1 VESIHAVGIN
11 ENGDREW
18 RVASSYLLGE
28 AVLGIPVDRQT
39 NATTKHLADV
49 MRTLGWSGG
58 TTIRTTKR
66 GYTKPI
72 VEPKA
77 TIVEPKANEE
87 PKAKIEP
94 EGDGPGLAVREPPK
108 LVLVRRLIR
117 FR

>member
-1 VESIHAVGIN
+1 MESIHAVGIN

-39 NATTKHLADV
+39 NATTK
-49 MRTLGWSGG
+49 
-58 TTIRTTKR
+58 R
-66 GYTKPI
+66 GYTKP
-72 VEPKA
+72 
-77 TIVEPKANEE
+77 IVEPKANEE